1 MDWLKDTLTFET
13 RGKGMYLITRDVQQL
28 LTEWKVQ
35 EGQIT
40 LFVPHTSASLA
51 LSESY
56 DPDARADVEQFF
68 ERIAPENQTWHK
80 HTLEGGDD
88 SPSHMRAVISH
99 NSLTIPVDQ
108 RKLSLGT
115 WQGIYLFEHRHAPM
129 QRKVLIR
136 CLKVT

>member
-1 MDWLKDTLTFET
+1 MDWLKDTLVFET
-13 RGKGMYLITRDVQQL
+13 RGKGMYLITNDVQDL

-35 EGQIT
+35 EGQVT

-56 DPDARADVEQFF
+56 DPDARMDVEQFF
-68 ERIAPENQTWHK
+68 ERIAPENQTWHR
-80 HTLEGGDD
+80 HTTEGSDD

-99 NSLTIPVDQ
+99 NSLSIPVDQ
-108 RKLSLGT
+108 RKLSLGV
-115 WQGIYLFEHRHAPM
+115 WQGIYLFEHRQAPM
-129 QRKVLIR
+129 HRKVQVR